1 VRRELNEIEYLNWCI
16 GQPYNMVLAVQVRGD
31 LTPDRLRAAL
41 DKAQLRHPLLR
52 VNTEIGPN
60 GRPWF
65 SSDGVGAIPL
75 AVVEGAAAQS
85 ARILVEREVDAT
97 FARDGAGAP
106 RLPLMRVSLLRP
118 RDPADPIGVVLTAQH
133 VVADGL
139 SLVFLFRD
147 LLRFLDDPDA
157 PVAVLDAPASAEDLL
172 PAGVR
177 RRIPRSPLRFRATLW
192 LLKAYARLRYGRKP
206 VAARPHTQQHRSWTL
221 TTEQTSRLRARCR
234 HEGVSIQSAIG
245 AAFLPGF
252 DVIHT
257 PVSLR
262 PLLGR
267 PVGESVGLFV
277 GSADVRMHFR
287 ASRGFWNNARRF
299 HRRLRRAMRDP
310 FRQFRLFSKV
320 VPVEDMQQLGLLMV
334 RMTGGQRLFSVTNL
348 GQLDTGGLQL
358 RARTLK
364 IESFFGATTGLFD
377 ASVLTVYTIDGQMHL
392 HLLANETEGAATSVR
407 EDSSRAVETL
417 LDAAA

>member
-16 GQPYNMVLAVQVRGD
+16 GKPYNMVLAVQVRGD
-31 LTPDRLRAAL
+31 LTPDRLRVAL
-41 DKAQLRHPLLR
+41 DKAQRRHPLLQ
-52 VNTEIGPN
+52 VNTEIGPS

-75 AVVEGAAAQS
+75 AVVEGAAPQS
-85 ARILVEREVDAT
+85 ARRLVEREVDAT
-97 FARDGAGAP
+97 FARDGTESP

-133 VVADGL
+133 IIADGL

-147 LLRFLDDPDA
+147 LLHFIDDPDA
-157 PVAVLDAPASAEDLL
+157 PVAVLDAPASAEDPL

-192 LLKAYARLRYGRKP
+192 LVKAYARLRFGRKP
-206 VAARPHTQQHRSWTL
+206 APARRHTQHHRSWTL
-221 TTEQTSRLRARCR
+221 TPEQTSRLRARCR

-252 DVIHT
+252 DEIHT

-262 PLLGR
+262 PLLQR

-277 GSADVRMHFR
+277 GSADVRMHLH

-310 FRQFRLFSKV
+310 FRVFRLFSKV
-320 VPVEDMQQLGLLMV
+320 VPVEDVQRLGLLMV
-334 RMTGGQRLFSVTNL
+334 RMRGGRRLFSVTNL
-348 GQLDTGGLQL
+348 GQLDAGGLQL
-358 RARTLK
+358 RARTLQ

-377 ASVLTVYTIDGQMHL
+377 ASVLTVYTIEGQMHL

-407 EDSSRAVETL
+407 DDSARAVQTL
-417 LDAAA
+417 LNAA

>member
-1 VRRELNEIEYLNWCI
+1 
-16 GQPYNMVLAVQVRGD
+16 VQVRGD

-41 DKAQLRHPLLR
+41 DKAQRRHPLLR
-52 VNTEIGPN
+52 VNTEIGPD

-75 AVVEGAAAQS
+75 AVVDGAAPED
-85 ARILVEREVDAT
+85 ARALVEREVDAT
-97 FARDGAGAP
+97 FARDDGGAP
-106 RLPLMRVSLLRP
+106 RLPLLRVSLLRP
-118 RDPADPIGVVLTAQH
+118 REATDPIGVVLTAQH
-133 VVADGL
+133 IVADGL

-147 LLRFLDDPDA
+147 LLGFLDDPDA
-157 PVAVLDAPASAEDLL
+157 PVAVLDAPASPADLL

-177 RRIPRSPLRFRATLW
+177 RRIPRSPVRFRATLW
-192 LLKAYARLRYGRKP
+192 LLRAYARLRFGRKP
-206 VAARPHTQQHRSWTL
+206 APARRHTQHHRSWTL
-221 TTEQTSRLRARCR
+221 TPEQTSRLRARCR
-234 HEGVSIQSAIG
+234 NEGVSIQSAIG
-245 AAFLPGF
+245 TAFLPGF
-252 DVIHT
+252 DEIHT

-267 PVGESVGLFV
+267 PGGESVGLFV
-277 GSADVRMHFR
+277 GSADVKMRFR

-310 FRQFRLFSKV
+310 FRMFRLFSKV
-320 VPVEDMQQLGLLMV
+320 VPVAAVQQLGLLMV
-334 RMTGGQRLFSVTNL
+334 RMMSGQRLLSITNL

-377 ASVLTVYTIDGQMHL
+377 ASVLTVYTIDGCMHL
-392 HLLANETEGAATSVR
+392 HLLANETEGAAISVSD
-407 EDSSRAVETL
+407 ESERAVQAL
-417 LDAAA
+417 VDAA